1 LLARVRRTH
10 AETSKVIA
18 EPGTAHCSLVLRSFN
33 GSISELSTVAD
44 ADAISS
50 DAAAAQRQERPM
62 SAETEGGISF
72 CGAGGRG
79 RDQVSVHREVEIS
92 GL

>member
-44 ADAISS
+44 ADASSS

-62 SAETEGGISF
+62 FVAPGPKSRGSA
-72 CGAGGRG
+72 CGV
-79 RDQVSVHREVEIS
+79 DVDEIKA
-92 GL
+92 